1 MKKIWLLTTL
11 LVCGLLLTGCNN
23 NDRYITFE
31 EQVKKCED
39 YHDEI
44 TIKHKFKWEWNIQLW
59 NKTALIWT
67 KYHWTD
73 TESDDVV
80 ICIFDKQWNFEELH
94 GSILPNSPHNFELYK
109 TWIPWWYL
117 YRNLDTSNWYMN
129 WVSDADTYEQLQ
141 NDKNMILK
149 YQTDTSASV
158 NKFIDV
164 IHDDL
169 LKSCEQYGTNYEN
182 MKWTMYERDTCVD
195 TYISEL
201 YNKLKSEINNPRLVY
216 VSEGSIL
223 YSYYNNDTKN
233 SIKPIYLW
241 DDPVLLSYYNDLNW
255 DHPFVRYFV
264 DLYEFIKNQW
274 YRATWMMPE
283 YPIKAPLSENPDWW
297 YWWDE
302 EKWRELYTKNKT
314 WFYTYWEWNIT
325 RTERGDYISVIASW
339 IVFNG
344 NMLEWIQNEYWYTFP
359 YYTDAILQ
367 WTSPERWPIVLHQN
381 DWYNDYIYQIISE
394 WGGSWEFYILVWIL
408 KDWLRIPIW
417 ECWYML
423 FPTYPMLFG
432 ECKEWSNFE
441 PLTILTQ
448 EYNFYGWN
456 SIEDM
461 ADNFTFFLRLLES
474 TRVLSK

>member
-11 LVCGLLLTGCNN
+11 LIGSLLLTGCNKTVEQN
-23 NDRYITFE
+23 PEIKNDTNVEKNYE
-31 EQVKKCED
+31 
-39 YHDEI
+39 
-44 TIKHKFKWEWNIQLW
+44 NI
-59 NKTALIWT
+59 I
-67 KYHWTD
+67 
-73 TESDDVV
+73 S
-80 ICIFDKQWNFEELH
+80 
-94 GSILPNSPHNFELYK
+94 
-109 TWIPWWYL
+109 WWYL
-117 YRNLDTSNWYMN
+117 YKNLDLTNEE
-129 WVSDADTYEQLQ
+129 DKAEYEALQ
-141 NDKNMILK
+141 NDRNMILK
-149 YQTDTSASV
+149 YQTDTSATV

-164 IHDDL
+164 IYDDL
-169 LKSCEQYGTNYEN
+169 LKSWEQYGTGYET
-182 MKWTMYERDTCVD
+182 MTWTMYERDVCVD
-195 TYISEL
+195 NYISDL
-201 YNKLKSEINNPRLVY
+201 YEKLKTELNNPRTV
-216 VSEGSIL
+216 
-223 YSYYNNDTKN
+223 
-233 SIKPIYLW
+233 YLW

-255 DHPFVRYFV
+255 DHPFIRYFV

-302 EKWRELYTKNKT
+302 EKWQELYSKNKT

-448 EYNFYGWN
+448 EWNSYEWN

-461 ADNFTFFLRLLES
+461 ANNFTFFLRLLES

>member
-1 MKKIWLLTTL
+1 MRKFWLLTTL
-11 LVCGLLLTGCNN
+11 LVGGLLLTGCNKLSTSDTIYWSTVN
-23 NDRYITFE
+23 EPESN
-31 EQVKKCED
+31 
-39 YHDEI
+39 EI
-44 TIKHKFKWEWNIQLW
+44 I
-59 NKTALIWT
+59 
-67 KYHWTD
+67 
-73 TESDDVV
+73 S
-80 ICIFDKQWNFEELH
+80 
-94 GSILPNSPHNFELYK
+94 
-109 TWIPWWYL
+109 WWYL
-117 YRNLDTSNWYMN
+117 YKNLDLTKEE
-129 WVSDADTYEQLQ
+129 DKAEYEALQ
-141 NDKNMILK
+141 QDKNMILK

-158 NKFIDV
+158 NKFIDI

-169 LKSCEQYGTNYEN
+169 LESCEQYWTGYET
-182 MKWTMYERDTCVD
+182 MKWTMYERDVCVD
-195 TYISEL
+195 NYIKDL
-201 YNKLKSEINNPRLVY
+201 YEKLKAELNNPRIV
-216 VSEGSIL
+216 
-223 YSYYNNDTKN
+223 
-233 SIKPIYLW
+233 YLW

-302 EKWRELYTKNKT
+302 EKWRELYSKNKT

-448 EYNFYGWN
+448 EWNSYEWN

-461 ADNFTFFLRLLES
+461 ANNFTFFLRLLES
-474 TRVLSK
+474 TRVLNK

>member
-1 MKKIWLLTTL
+1 MRYHWYKIILIFIKYRMKKIWLLTTL
-11 LVCGLLLTGCNN
+11 LIGSLLLTGCNKSSISDTIYWN
-23 NDRYITFE
+23 TVNEPESHEIIT
-31 EQVKKCED
+31 
-39 YHDEI
+39 
-44 TIKHKFKWEWNIQLW
+44 
-59 NKTALIWT
+59 
-67 KYHWTD
+67 
-73 TESDDVV
+73 
-80 ICIFDKQWNFEELH
+80 
-94 GSILPNSPHNFELYK
+94 
-109 TWIPWWYL
+109 WWYL
-117 YRNLDTSNWYMN
+117 YKNLDLTKEE
-129 WVSDADTYEQLQ
+129 DKAEYEALK

-158 NKFIDV
+158 NKFIDI

-169 LKSCEQYGTNYEN
+169 LKSCEKYGTNYEN
-182 MKWTMYERDTCVD
+182 MKWTMYERDVCVD
-195 TYISEL
+195 TYISDL
-201 YNKLKSEINNPRLVY
+201 YIKLKTELNNPRQ
-216 VSEGSIL
+216 
-223 YSYYNNDTKN
+223 K
-233 SIKPIYLW
+233 YLW

-302 EKWRELYTKNKT
+302 EKWRELYSKNKT

-448 EYNFYGWN
+448 EWNSYGWN

-461 ADNFTFFLRLLES
+461 ANNFTFFLRLLES

>member
-11 LVCGLLLTGCNN
+11 LIGSLLLTGCNKSSISDTIYWN
-23 NDRYITFE
+23 TVNEPESHEIIT
-31 EQVKKCED
+31 
-39 YHDEI
+39 
-44 TIKHKFKWEWNIQLW
+44 
-59 NKTALIWT
+59 
-67 KYHWTD
+67 
-73 TESDDVV
+73 
-80 ICIFDKQWNFEELH
+80 
-94 GSILPNSPHNFELYK
+94 
-109 TWIPWWYL
+109 WWYL
-117 YRNLDTSNWYMN
+117 YKSLDLTKEE
-129 WVSDADTYEQLQ
+129 DKAEYEALK

-158 NKFIDV
+158 NKFIDI

-182 MKWTMYERDTCVD
+182 MKWTMYERDVCVD
-195 TYISEL
+195 TYISDL
-201 YNKLKSEINNPRLVY
+201 YLKLKTELNNPRQ
-216 VSEGSIL
+216 
-223 YSYYNNDTKN
+223 K
-233 SIKPIYLW
+233 YLW
-241 DDPVLLSYYNDLNW
+241 DNSVLLSYYNDLNW

-302 EKWRELYTKNKT
+302 EKWRELYSKNKT

-448 EYNFYGWN
+448 EWNSYEWN
-456 SIEDM
+456 SIQDM
-461 ADNFTFFLRLLES
+461 ANNFTFFLRLLES

>member
-1 MKKIWLLTTL
+1 MRYHWYKIILIFIKYRMKKIWLLTTL
-11 LVCGLLLTGCNN
+11 LIGSLLLTGCNKSSISDTIYWN
-23 NDRYITFE
+23 TVNEPESHEIIT
-31 EQVKKCED
+31 
-39 YHDEI
+39 
-44 TIKHKFKWEWNIQLW
+44 
-59 NKTALIWT
+59 
-67 KYHWTD
+67 
-73 TESDDVV
+73 
-80 ICIFDKQWNFEELH
+80 
-94 GSILPNSPHNFELYK
+94 
-109 TWIPWWYL
+109 WWYL
-117 YRNLDTSNWYMN
+117 YKNLDLTKEE
-129 WVSDADTYEQLQ
+129 DKAEYEALK

-158 NKFIDV
+158 NKFIDI

-182 MKWTMYERDTCVD
+182 MKWTMYERDVCVD
-195 TYISEL
+195 TYISDL
-201 YNKLKSEINNPRLVY
+201 YIKLKTELNNPRQ
-216 VSEGSIL
+216 
-223 YSYYNNDTKN
+223 K
-233 SIKPIYLW
+233 YLW

-302 EKWRELYTKNKT
+302 EKWRELYSKNKT

-448 EYNFYGWN
+448 EYNFYEWN